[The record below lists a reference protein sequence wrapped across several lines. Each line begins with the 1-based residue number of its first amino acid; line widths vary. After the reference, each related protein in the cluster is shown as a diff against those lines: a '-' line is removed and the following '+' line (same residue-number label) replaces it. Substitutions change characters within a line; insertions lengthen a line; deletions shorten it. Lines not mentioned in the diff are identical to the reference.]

1 LNFLS
6 LRDKIQMQKK
16 MPQNRFY
23 PDEKF
28 KEIEI
33 NASLQLRYAIS
44 NRGRLIS
51 FTDEMENGRLLK
63 GGLSDGYPTF
73 RFKVKKDDKIVNKY
87 LFLYKL
93 VAQYFIPKTSEEQ
106 TYVLHM
112 DYNRSND
119 DEKNLRWATKAEMME
134 HSRKSPRVIQAK
146 KNLIEHNLKADGR
159 KLTTTKVMLIKKIL
173 ARPEQKTRLKMIAKQ
188 FGVSEM
194 QIRRIASG
202 ENWGHVK
209 V

>member
-1 LNFLS
+1 
-6 LRDKIQMQKK
+6 

-51 FTDEMENGRLLK
+51 FTDDIENGRILK

-93 VAQYFIPKTSEEQ
+93 VAQYFIPKDSEDQ
-106 TYVLHM
+106 TYVLHL
-112 DYNRSND
+112 DYNRAND
-119 DEKNLRWATKAEMME
+119 DVSNLRWATKQEMMA

-159 KLTTTKVMLIKKIL
+159 KLTTTKVMLIKKSL
-173 ARPEQKTRLKMIAKQ
+173 QDPNRKHVLK
-188 FGVSEM
+188 
-194 QIRRIASG
+194 
-202 ENWGHVK
+202 
-209 V
+209 

>member
-93 VAQYFIPKTSEEQ
+93 VAQYFIPKQSEEQ
-106 TYVLHM
+106 TYVLHL